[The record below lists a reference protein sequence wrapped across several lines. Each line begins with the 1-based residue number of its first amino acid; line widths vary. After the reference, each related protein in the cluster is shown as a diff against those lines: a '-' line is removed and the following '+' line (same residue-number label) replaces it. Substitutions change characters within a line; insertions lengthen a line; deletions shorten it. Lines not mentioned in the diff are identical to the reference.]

1 MSPIS
6 NAPKFRLPKL
16 KVKPARPEI
25 RKPCAVEM
33 ASLLSCWASSGGP
46 DAEMSTGAN
55 DDDHQLPSGASIKVS
70 LNACVRSMGV
80 GAAEIEGVVEILLLF
95 GFIGVMFWKALCR
108 SCCRGCFI
116 HCIII

>member
-46 DAEMSTGAN
+46 DAEMCV
-55 DDDHQLPSGASIKVS
+55 KVADT
-70 LNACVRSMGV
+70 L
-80 GAAEIEGVVEILLLF
+80 
-95 GFIGVMFWKALCR
+95 KLCMTKPKQQVQTTTTINYHLAR
-108 SCCRGCFI
+108 LSKYL
-116 HCIII
+116 